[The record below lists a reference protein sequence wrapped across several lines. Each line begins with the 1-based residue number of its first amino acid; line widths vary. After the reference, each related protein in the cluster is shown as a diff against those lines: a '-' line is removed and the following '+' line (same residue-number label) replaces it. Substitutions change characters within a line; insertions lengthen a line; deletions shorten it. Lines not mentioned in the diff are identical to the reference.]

1 MKSVTLFYGSN
12 SLNYLDTFTV
22 MAKMWQLQTELNEKL
37 FSVKI
42 FRFSFSNVSISV
54 VLGA

>member
-12 SLNYLDTFTV
+12 SLNCLDTFTV

-37 FSVKI
+37 FSIKI
-42 FRFSFSNVSISV
+42 FRFSFSNVSI
-54 VLGA
+54 

>member
-12 SLNYLDTFTV
+12 SLNCLDTFTV

-37 FSVKI
+37 FSIKI